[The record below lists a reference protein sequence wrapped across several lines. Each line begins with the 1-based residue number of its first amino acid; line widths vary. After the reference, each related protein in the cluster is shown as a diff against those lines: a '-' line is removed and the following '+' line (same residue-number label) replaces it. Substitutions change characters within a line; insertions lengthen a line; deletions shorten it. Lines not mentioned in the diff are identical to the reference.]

1 MGDYLSC
8 MLECLWPLALGPHV
22 VEEKSMLALSLQRRF
37 CWLPLLDA
45 AVWFCTPNLCAR
57 TYFGISYWLCEPCV
71 RVPTN

>member
-1 MGDYLSC
+1 
-8 MLECLWPLALGPHV
+8 
-22 VEEKSMLALSLQRRF
+22 MLALSLQRRF

>member
-1 MGDYLSC
+1 
-8 MLECLWPLALGPHV
+8 
-22 VEEKSMLALSLQRRF
+22 MLALSLQRRF

-71 RVPTN
+71 RVPTNKSNATFVTS

>member
-1 MGDYLSC
+1 
-8 MLECLWPLALGPHV
+8 
-22 VEEKSMLALSLQRRF
+22 MLALSLQRRF

-57 TYFGISYWLCEPCV
+57 TYFGISYWPCEPCV